1 MSSDEQR
8 STPAD
13 GPTRQQ
19 PPRWLVLGSAALA
32 VAAFVVAATFGIM
45 WWVASSDDA
54 ADVAAAREDVVRA
67 ASRSVMA
74 YTELDYENLDAYFGR
89 QKEVTTGDLL
99 KQISQSEKTYRKA
112 IEDAKTKVVSTVQD
126 VAVEE
131 LNAHEGKASA
141 LAMVRTKVTQGDN
154 EGTKVLRLEVEM
166 TRVDDGGQQVW
177 KLSGIGEV
185 PVAGTGQ

>member
-13 GPTRQQ
+13 GPTRR

-32 VAAFVVAATFGIM
+32 AAAFVVAVTFGIM
-45 WWVASSDDA
+45 WWAASSDDTA
-54 ADVAAAREDVVRA
+54 NIAAARENVVRA
-67 ASRSVMA
+67 AGNAVTA
-74 YTELDYENLDAYFGR
+74 YTELDYENLDAYFSR

-99 KQISQSEKTYRKA
+99 NQINQSEKTYRKA

-131 LNAHEGKASA
+131 LNEHEGKASA
-141 LAMVRTKVTQGDN
+141 LAMVKTQVKQGDN

-166 TRVDDGGQQVW
+166 TRVDDGGDQVW